1 MRICLRSAGLSVR
14 PVLDS
19 TEAMKRLVWRVFLA
33 AVLALLIVAAGYL
46 LRLAAVQRS
55 TIARLGRE
63 LESLRVQLEAAEQ
76 ARAILAQQPPPT
88 LPEEQLRELL
98 RLRGKAGL
106 FRSQAE
112 DLTQLQQ
119 ENRRLRAALASTG
132 STGDAPTNAF
142 AAGRPCALTDLAFAG
157 YATPEAALESL
168 LWSERETNLTAYMT
182 SLLPDQQSVEQARLQ
197 RQSEQ
202 GEGGLFFQDRSA
214 VTGFQFLDSNSVSV
228 DEVALSFVVR
238 GREQLM
244 KIVARRVGAEWRFY
258 GGLTF

>member
-1 MRICLRSAGLSVR
+1 
-14 PVLDS
+14 
-19 TEAMKRLVWRVFLA
+19 MKRLVWRVSLA
-33 AVLALLIVAAGYL
+33 AGLALVIVAVGYL
-46 LRLAAVQRS
+46 LRLVAVQRS

-63 LESLRVQLEAAEQ
+63 LESLRLQLQAAEQ
-76 ARAILAQQPPPT
+76 ARATPAQQPPPT

-112 DLTQLQQ
+112 DLTQLQH

-132 STGDAPTNAF
+132 SPADAATNAF
-142 AAGRPCALTDLAFAG
+142 AAGRPMPLTDLAFAG

-182 SLLPDQQSVEQARLQ
+182 SLLPDRQSVEQARLQ

-202 GEGGLFFQDRSA
+202 GGEGLFFQDRSA
-214 VTGFQFLDSNSVSV
+214 VTGFQFLDSNPVSD

-244 KIVARRVGAEWRFY
+244 KVVARRVGAEWRFY